1 MESETSSYFDNLKNP
16 AWVRKKRMHY
26 LVMPEW
32 ADGKSMLVCI
42 CAVVSFTAGVGS
54 CFLLHGGIS
63 SSGVGTVGL
72 VIWLA
77 GAVAILINT
86 YLYMKGMYY
95 KFLDLAWDAY
105 Y

>member
-1 MESETSSYFDNLKNP
+1 M
-16 AWVRKKRMHY
+16 
-26 LVMPEW
+26 
-32 ADGKSMLVCI
+32 
-42 CAVVSFTAGVGS
+42 
-54 CFLLHGGIS
+54 LHGGIS